1 MYPFGCAWV
10 KNGIGSKDGNIG
22 LEGLVCIQ
30 AVVARGTGKVI
41 VKGKQVLTMMHLMYT
56 LHFD

>member
-1 MYPFGCAWV
+1 MRE
-10 KNGIGSKDGNIG
+10 DGRIG
-22 LEGLVCIQ
+22 LNGLISIQ

-56 LHFD
+56 LH